1 MISRSALA
9 LIGAL
14 SLSAALPSHAQ
25 TPAPSV
31 KPSPENAGPNQL
43 FPPLPSLASLPAS
56 SAEQLEEVA
65 PVGNTH
71 RSGKKARRTTW
82 RKPAAEPSIRMVVS
96 DESQA
101 YLTEVDRKLDDVLRN
116 PAHDARTGGD
126 TVSLAWTR

>member
-9 LIGAL
+9 LIGVL
-14 SLSAALPSHAQ
+14 SLSAALPTHAQ

-31 KPSPENAGPNQL
+31 KPSSENAGPNQL

-56 SAEQLEEVA
+56 AAEQLEEPA
-65 PVGNTH
+65 PAGNAR

-82 RKPAAEPSIRMVVS
+82 RKSAPEPSIRMVVS

-101 YLTEVDRKLDDVLRN
+101 YLSEVDRKLDDVLRN
-116 PAHDARTGGD
+116 APRDGRAGTDA
-126 TVSLAWTR
+126 VSLAWTR